1 MIKEAI
7 VLLMFFGSP
16 LSVQEYTVRDGLSE
30 CLKAKRMIARNVKS
44 PDAPEYKGSMRLA
57 CKKLTVEVDENNRI
71 VMFVDIKKSDLKPFQ
86 GKTK

>member
-57 CKKLTVEVDENNRI
+57 CKKLKVDENNRI
-71 VMFVDIKKSDLKPFQ
+71 VMFVDIKKSDLKPF
-86 GKTK
+86 